1 MRLNGDIQSG
11 RCQTVCLLQPPAC
24 PEQEHAS
31 VQVVSKPVKRAQA
44 KGHAPPRQQPANKAA
59 SQAGAPL
66 YRRCPSMTSISDSTC
81 SAESDQ
87 SMVTASSGVG
97 SQAPV
102 RQHHQ
107 QQQQGPHLL
116 QEQQHGQLGPPRPAK
131 PGSPSCTPPPGRPLK
146 GPMQTGATVPKS
158 RLAPP
163 DLQPAAG
170 AAAPADGAQQQHQQP
185 QSWACRVAGTRPV
198 ADAKQAGRAASAQP
212 SRADAP
218 EAAAAAAGGAAGASP
233 PCSEPGGSCSS
244 SERSVAT
251 TEAGSEKAALAAE
264 VGRLRSA
271 LAQSE
276 AARQQEVAF
285 LLQRAAEHEAAV
297 SHPPWAV
304 PGCL

>member
-1 MRLNGDIQSG
+1 M
-11 RCQTVCLLQPPAC
+11 
-24 PEQEHAS
+24 
-31 VQVVSKPVKRAQA
+31 QVVSKPVKRAQA
-44 KGHAPPRQQPANKAA
+44 KGHAPPRQPPASKAA
-59 SQAGAPL
+59 SQAGTPL

-97 SQAPV
+97 SQAPL
-102 RQHHQ
+102 RQHHHPQ
-107 QQQQGPHLL
+107 QQQHLPHSL
-116 QEQQHGQLGPPRPAK
+116 QEQQQGQLGPPRPAK
-131 PGSPSCTPPPGRPLK
+131 PGAPSCTPPPGRPLK
-146 GPMQTGATVPKS
+146 GPMQAGAAVPKS

-185 QSWACRVAGTRPV
+185 QSWAGRVAGTRPA
-198 ADAKQAGRAASAQP
+198 ADAKQAGHAAPAQP
-212 SRADAP
+212 SRAEAP
-218 EAAAAAAGGAAGASP
+218 EAAAAAGGPAGASP

-251 TEAGSEKAALAAE
+251 TEAGSERAALAAE

-276 AARQQEVAF
+276 AARQQEAAF

-297 SHPPWAV
+297 SHLRWLCQGACAACPCMSCQSWSSSRILPQNA
-304 PGCL
+304 PCGL